1 MTTQLS
7 NSAEPTLSSRIAAF
21 LANPV
26 VDKTIAVIACLP
38 FLYVLYQK
46 LQAGTLD
53 VVRTNM
59 AIHNLIIVATM
70 LARRAPVRVTMNPLF
85 WLLAFLATYWMFFTA
100 SVLTWG
106 STIVPYWVAFGLS
119 YLGLAISIYARVSLG
134 RNIGFV
140 PAQRQLVTTGAY
152 GLVRHPIYTGMFFNY
167 LAIAL
172 LMFSPGNIVIIGL
185 GVLLLVIKS
194 FIEEGFLAADPEY
207 AAYMKRVRWRWLP
220 WI

>member
-70 LARRAPVRVTMNPLF
+70 LARRAPV
-85 WLLAFLATYWMFFTA
+85 W
-100 SVLTWG
+100 
-106 STIVPYWVAFGLS
+106 
-119 YLGLAISIYARVSLG
+119 
-134 RNIGFV
+134 
-140 PAQRQLVTTGAY
+140 
-152 GLVRHPIYTGMFFNY
+152 
-167 LAIAL
+167 
-172 LMFSPGNIVIIGL
+172 
-185 GVLLLVIKS
+185 
-194 FIEEGFLAADPEY
+194 FLAADPEY
-207 AAYMKRVRWRWLP
+207 AAYMKRVRWLP

>member
-100 SVLTWG
+100 SVLRGGT
-106 STIVPYWVAFGLS
+106 TIVPYWVAFGLS

>member
-7 NSAEPTLSSRIAAF
+7 NSAEPSLSSRIAAF

-100 SVLTWG
+100 SVLTQG

-119 YLGLAISIYARVSLG
+119 YLGLAISIYARISLG

-167 LAIAL
+167 SALAL
-172 LMFSPGNIVIIGL
+172 LMFSPGNLVIIGL
-185 GVLLLVIKS
+185 GMLLLVIKS

-207 AAYMKRVRWRWLP
+207 AEYMKRVRWRWLP